1 MTDYYPLIARCV
13 ADLERNTAGR
23 YEFYWLARTELEVQ
37 LCGINPPLT
46 PSEMRRERLALNE
59 AIQRVEN
66 ECSSSVAAVVESAQM
81 PMPGDERTQPV
92 LEMHSCPEMRLATEI
107 RQQQVKNGPTLEPT
121 SISVRPLITMAGV
134 LLVIG
139 LGSTLYWQR
148 DRFTALLAGSVT
160 LPHSVSKSLPRLEAA
175 LTAHRPVK

>member
-46 PSEMRRERLALNE
+46 PSEMMRERLALNE

-81 PMPGDERTQPV
+81 PMPG
-92 LEMHSCPEMRLATEI
+92 PEMRLATEI

-160 LPHSVSKSLPRLEAA
+160 LPHSVSKSLPRLDYYVGKLGEAA